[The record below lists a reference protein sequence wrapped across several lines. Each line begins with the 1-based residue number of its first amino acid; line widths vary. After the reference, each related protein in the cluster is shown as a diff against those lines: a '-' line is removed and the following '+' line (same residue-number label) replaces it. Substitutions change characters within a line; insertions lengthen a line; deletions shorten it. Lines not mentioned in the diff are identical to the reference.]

1 MNIKKLFAILA
12 GVSMVANV
20 ALPGLAQA
28 ATPDNEYG
36 RAYTWAYSQ
45 GITTKGTYEEANM

>member
-20 ALPGLAQA
+20 ALPGLVHA

-45 GITTKGTYEEANM
+45 GVTTKDTYEAANM